1 MAAPYSLRLFTPAGG
16 NLDALADYAGFALAY
31 GQGVVGVCT
40 VTLGNKWKTAQA
52 FPPFTRL
59 EVWRSVGGIT
69 YLEGERIWY
78 LLDQAD
84 YRDAQGRQLQQ
95 LTFYDANYILA
106 HRYIL
111 AAAESAEA
119 DKTDNAD
126 DMLKDIV
133 KETIG
138 SEAIAARQVTGLTVA
153 ADNAAATSITKAFHG
168 RRVIDI
174 LNEVCAKARDNDEA
188 LFYDFVRTAENTLEF
203 RTFMGQ
209 RGTNRGK
216 DSAAPLRL
224 TWEGGNLREP
234 SITYNRYGAANYIHA
249 AGQGIKGARVTKY
262 ATDAV
267 PPTGW
272 ARLEYFKDCRNV
284 ESETEVQTE
293 ADAVYEERRPKVE
306 FEGSL
311 SDTLAVRYGRDLLY
325 GDRVWVE
332 YAGWQFEA
340 HITNV
345 SLSVSPTGVERL
357 SVKLRNFDEPIP
369 AA

>member
-1 MAAPYSLRLFTPAGG
+1 MSAPYSLRLFTPAGG
-16 NLDALADYAGFALAY
+16 NLGALTDYAGFALAY
-31 GQGVVGVCT
+31 GQGAVGVCS

-52 FPPFTRL
+52 YPPFTRL

-69 YLEGERIWY
+69 YLEGERIWF
-78 LLDQAD
+78 LLDQVD
-84 YRDAQGRQLQQ
+84 YRDSDGRQMQQ
-95 LTFYDANYILA
+95 LIFYDANYILA
-106 HRYIL
+106 SRYIL

-126 DMLKDIV
+126 DMIKDIV

-138 SEAIAARQVTGLTVA
+138 SEATAARQVTGLTVA

-168 RRVIDI
+168 RRVIDV

-284 ESETEVQTE
+284 ESETEVQAE
-293 ADAVYEERRPKVE
+293 ADAIYEERRPKAE

-311 SDTLAVRYGRDLLY
+311 SDTLAVRYGRDILY

-340 HITNV
+340 HVTNV